1 MIVRFWLWKK
11 NWELNCF
18 TNVIMFT
25 IKYEKS
31 ALDQFKKLKNDK
43 KTLQKIEQIIS
54 EIAIDPYSTTHKFE
68 KLKYELSG
76 CCSKRLDLKNRIV
89 YRVIDNQIIVIIIS
103 VLGHYTHSTID
114 ILKHKIA

>member
-1 MIVRFWLWKK
+1 M
-11 NWELNCF
+11 
-18 TNVIMFT
+18 
-25 IKYEKS
+25 YEIN
-31 ALDQFKKLKNDK
+31 LDKLAQKQLSSLKNDK
-43 KTLQKIEQIIS
+43 KLLQKALNIID

-103 VLGHYTHSTID
+103 VLGHYD
-114 ILKHKIA
+114 